1 MCVLRMLE
9 DSDFH
14 LRDLTLDNPAR
25 AIRDIS
31 HDITCRKKVKLAN
44 GKEWSALEIQQELL
58 QKAISFSETRG
69 FNNEEQR
76 ALEMWRHCIS
86 TIADD
91 PLKLSREVDWVIKY
105 HLIEGFMS
113 RHQLP
118 LDDAKTQML
127 DIQYHDIKRDRGVFY
142 GLQDQG
148 MVESICLPSDI
159 EQAKS
164 HPPQSTRAKLRGD
177 FIRQAK
183 IRKRD
188 FTVDWVHLKLN
199 DETPKTVVCKDP
211 FQSVDDRVQRLIDT
225 L

>member
-1 MCVLRMLE
+1 MLE
-9 DSDFH
+9 DSGMH
-14 LRDLTLDNPAR
+14 LRDLTLDIPAR

-76 ALEMWRHCIS
+76 ALEMWKHCIT

-105 HLIEGFMS
+105 HLIERFRS

-118 LDDAKTQML
+118 LDDAKAQMV

-142 GLQDQG
+142 NLQQQGLVD
-148 MVESICLPSDI
+148 SICSQSDI
-159 EQAKS
+159 ETAKS
-164 HPPQSTRAKLRGD
+164 HPPQTTRAKLRGD

-183 IRKRD
+183 LSKRD